1 MASLKD
7 IAKQLNKEYKD
18 DNLAIISN
26 IRPEY
31 KRLAS
36 GALGMDYV
44 LFGGL
49 PEGRLCVYSGLPH
62 SGKTT
67 AACAEL
73 GASDPSLVR
82 SESTSRARAC
92 ILSSV
97 RVDRCSPILLSGT

>member
-1 MASLKD
+1 MASIKD
-7 IAKQLNKEYKD
+7 IAQKFNKEYKD
-18 DNLAIISN
+18 NNLAIISN

-62 SGKTT
+62 
-67 AACAEL
+67 
-73 GASDPSLVR
+73 
-82 SESTSRARAC
+82 
-92 ILSSV
+92 
-97 RVDRCSPILLSGT
+97 